1 VWTTHQLLETSPH
14 PWEPHATRNQQQ
26 QRWWRAEEKARLA
39 PAGERDLLF
48 GACHPLS
55 KQWVSN
61 ERWLMSLEAE
71 DNGGH
76 GGEVRGMQKLAEM
89 CRCRLE
95 IIDPKTLP
103 IFVKTTKD
111 EGDSQ
116 WFLGGYTR
124 KQIKKPLNKQ
134 IWLEW
139 NLAGKPP

>member
-1 VWTTHQLLETSPH
+1 
-14 PWEPHATRNQQQ
+14 
-26 QRWWRAEEKARLA
+26 
-39 PAGERDLLF
+39 
-48 GACHPLS
+48 
-55 KQWVSN
+55 
-61 ERWLMSLEAE
+61 MSLEAE

>member
-1 VWTTHQLLETSPH
+1 
-14 PWEPHATRNQQQ
+14 
-26 QRWWRAEEKARLA
+26 
-39 PAGERDLLF
+39 
-48 GACHPLS
+48 
-55 KQWVSN
+55 
-61 ERWLMSLEAE
+61 MSLEAE

-116 WFLGGYTR
+116 
-124 KQIKKPLNKQ
+124 
-134 IWLEW
+134 
-139 NLAGKPP
+139 